1 MVWLLITLLM
11 IPVARAYWLEE
22 GKLASHIM
30 VIEPDTG
37 LMNRVKAWVNTGRS
51 GEGFD
56 MEVIPV

>member
-1 MVWLLITLLM
+1 M

-56 MEVIPV
+56 MEVIPE